1 MCTNT
6 WLFVTGVFHITP
18 PSMRHKSICAK
29 DVFVTSSGHEWN
41 SWRYLYQNNLHCTT
55 PSTRSKYLSV
65 RVEKH
70 GVIRRGLID
79 VVHTQYSLKKIITGT
94 GYHKVGAT
102 CIENFMV
109 TILRYAMWGVML
121 ANL

>member
-1 MCTNT
+1 
-6 WLFVTGVFHITP
+6 
-18 PSMRHKSICAK
+18 MRHKSICAK
-29 DVFVTSSGHEWN
+29 DIFVTSSGHEWN

-79 VVHTQYSLKKIITGT
+79 VVHTQYSLKKNGGT
-94 GYHKVGAT
+94 GLSQVVAKVLG
-102 CIENFMV
+102 NFMV
-109 TILRYAMWGVML
+109 MIAWHAILGG
-121 ANL
+121 

>member
-1 MCTNT
+1 MCSNA
-6 WLFVTGVFHITP
+6 WLFDTGVFHITP

-41 SWRYLYQNNLHCTT
+41 SWRYLYQNNLYCTT
-55 PSTRSKYLSV
+55 PSTRSECLSV

-79 VVHTQYSLKKIITGT
+79 VVHTQYSLKKNGGT
-94 GYHKVGAT
+94 GLSQVVAKVLG
-102 CIENFMV
+102 NFMV
-109 TILRYAMWGVML
+109 MIAWHAILGG
-121 ANL
+121 

>member
-6 WLFVTGVFHITP
+6 GLFVTGVFHITS

-41 SWRYLYQNNLHCTT
+41 SWRYLYQNNLYCTT
-55 PSTRSKYLSV
+55 PSTRSECLSV

-79 VVHTQYSLKKIITGT
+79 VVHTQYSLKKNGGT
-94 GYHKVGAT
+94 GLSQVAAKVLG
-102 CIENFMV
+102 NFMV
-109 TILRYAMWGVML
+109 MIAWHAILGG
-121 ANL
+121 